1 MAGWTLNLRASI
13 PTKMPTDSGLILN
26 GELYN
31 DEYFAPEISDTE
43 ILSNSSSSLTAFI
56 ENLQNITGP
65 FSVVKFF
72 ETCRQL
78 IFARDRFGRRSL
90 MIANNEDGIFL
101 SSVALKIY
109 NLKMNNWAELKS
121 GEILSIEIEPASNNR
136 LSVNKLKDISPKF
149 TLVNHSIP
157 HEIPT
162 LETPGDYYA
171 SLAKDVN
178 NILKKSVLAR
188 VKKNQSVWEQVS
200 VFFSGGLDSTLLAYY
215 LSNISEIKQVEL
227 VNINFWTKHSGY
239 DTPDKKHVY
248 AYEEL
253 KKLSDNN
260 NLKLKIVDVP
270 SDVFISSAEIIPS
283 LLYPKLTVLDDSLGS
298 ALWFLSKYSSNKV
311 VFSGLGAD
319 ELFGGYRRHLKAA
332 DLDQE
337 LLLDINRIG
346 ERNLA
351 RDDRMISDHGREVR
365 LPFLDEDL
373 VKFVTSLPSLARV
386 RPDHKNPVDIG
397 AKFLL
402 RLVAFNNGLIETCTR
417 AKQAMQFGSRS
428 AKAANTDIHKKV
440 RNADSTISPRF
451 LNFKF

>member
-1 MAGWTLNLRASI
+1 MHIIELKCNLVF
-13 PTKMPTDSGLILN
+13 KKFFILN

-31 DEYFAPEISDTE
+31 DEYFVAKISDTE
-43 ILSNSSSSLTAFI
+43 ILSDNSSSPTAFI
-56 ENLQNITGP
+56 KNLECINGP

-72 ETCRQL
+72 KSSQQL

-90 MIANNEDGIFL
+90 MIARNEDGIYL
-101 SSVALKIY
+101 SSIAIKVN
-109 NLKMNNWAELKS
+109 NLKMSHWSELKS
-121 GEILSIEIEPASNNR
+121 GEILSIELDPTSKDQ
-136 LSVNKLKDISPKF
+136 LSVNKHKDISSKF
-149 TLVNHSIP
+149 TAINDPVP
-157 HEIPT
+157 QEIPT
-162 LETPGDYYA
+162 LENPGDYYA
-171 SLAKDVN
+171 SLANDVN
-178 NILKKSVLAR
+178 HFLEKSVLTR
-188 VKKNQSVWEQVS
+188 VRRNTSVWEKVS

-215 LSNISEIKQVEL
+215 LSNIPEINAVEL
-227 VNINFWTKHSGY
+227 VNINFWTKHAGY
-239 DTPDKKHVY
+239 DTPDKKHALH

-253 KKLSDNN
+253 EKLNDNN

-270 SDVFISSAEIIPS
+270 VDDFNASAEIIS
-283 LLYPKLTVLDDSLGS
+283 TLLFPKITVLDDSLGS
-298 ALWFLSKYSSNKV
+298 ALWFLSKYSSNKI

-319 ELFGGYRRHLKAA
+319 ELFGGYRRHLKAD

-351 RDDRMISDHGREVR
+351 RDDRMISDHGKEVR

-373 VKFVTSLPSLARV
+373 VNFVTSLPSLARV

-402 RLVAFNNGLIETCTR
+402 RLVAFNNGLIVTSTR

-451 LNFKF
+451 SNFEF